1 MVDDRSKYVESGL
14 WDGHFRDSAAREG
27 LVLRSPDTRTLLSAS
42 AERVE
47 RPWTVPRWP
56 FAARSN
62 QRSDVPMASGSS
74 GSAGALSPPVDGIDT
89 KFSKARAQEILCQ
102 LSAHR
107 REAELR
113 IASVWASAIKDVGSR
128 LPEGAPQSDQN
139 MQPQVDDAF
148 LAHESHG
155 SLEELA
161 RLRAKMREEL
171 AMLEADAEAMALLC
185 RSWSA
190 SHPADELNP
199 QEAKRNGRDW
209 DTETRLNQQ
218 FGNGYESTSSNKKH
232 KNSAQKIHADHT
244 HTHKPSNFLLSPK
257 NMTTLLSP
265 PTTPLLIK
273 KKALPETNSSPL
285 KIGRAPKGNPFSN
298 LRFSGA
304 NLLLVSGRKKIH
316 GLIWER
322 KFPKS
327 INFEAWAPRGQIPT
341 FLGSIFYIFWRE
353 KTRADLKPGKKGE
366 RI

>member
-1 MVDDRSKYVESGL
+1 MDDRSKYVECGL

-42 AERVE
+42 VERVE

-190 SHPADELNP
+190 SHPDELNP
-199 QEAKRNGRDW
+199 QEATRNGRDW
-209 DTETRLNQQ
+209 DTETRLN
-218 FGNGYESTSSNKKH
+218 
-232 KNSAQKIHADHT
+232 I
-244 HTHKPSNFLLSPK
+244 KPSSLVMATNQQ
-257 NMTTLLSP
+257 
-265 PTTPLLIK
+265 
-273 KKALPETNSSPL
+273 AL
-285 KIGRAPKGNPFSN
+285 
-298 LRFSGA
+298 
-304 NLLLVSGRKKIH
+304 
-316 GLIWER
+316 
-322 KFPKS
+322 
-327 INFEAWAPRGQIPT
+327 
-341 FLGSIFYIFWRE
+341 
-353 KTRADLKPGKKGE
+353 
-366 RI
+366 